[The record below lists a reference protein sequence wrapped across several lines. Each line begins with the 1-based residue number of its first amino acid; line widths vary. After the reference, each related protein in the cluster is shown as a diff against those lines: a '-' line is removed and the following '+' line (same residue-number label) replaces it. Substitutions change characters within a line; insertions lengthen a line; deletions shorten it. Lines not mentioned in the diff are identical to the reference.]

1 MRNICT
7 DLYEKKQSPEQHG
20 AMFCLEKE
28 EMGTYICT
36 STKFWR
42 DSKKVNDKNHL
53 CGQWCATE
61 IQEGLIWER
70 KLHCM
75 LFKCTFKIIDSYDS
89 IINSKLY
96 LKKTNIF
103 FTETH

>member
-36 STKFWR
+36 STKF
-42 DSKKVNDKNHL
+42 
-53 CGQWCATE
+53 
-61 IQEGLIWER
+61 
-70 KLHCM
+70 
-75 LFKCTFKIIDSYDS
+75 
-89 IINSKLY
+89 
-96 LKKTNIF
+96 
-103 FTETH
+103 